1 MKNIILIAKSDLY
14 KGYYSV
20 GKILEYK
27 DGTVSF
33 YPYTHCEMLET
44 AIKNAKDFNKYTKEN
59 NNVYL
64 YDGVIKVGYKERIP
78 KEVIEKFR
86 NINDKVVD

>member
-20 GKILEYK
+20 GKMVEYK
-27 DGTVSF
+27 DSTISF
-33 YPYTHCEMLET
+33 HPYTHCKTLET
-44 AIKNAKDFNKYTKEN
+44 AIKNAKDFNEYTKEN

-64 YDGVIKVGYKERIP
+64 YDGVIKVGAKERIP

-86 NINDKVVD
+86 KI